1 MLSNITS
8 KLLDIYNNV
17 LDVQI
22 EEKEFLKANLI
33 NNLNLDSLVSLQLI
47 SEIERKFDVII
58 EEDDIAI
65 LIIDSPHY
73 FTDYYILNKVKA
85 IYEKILNKEIDTN
98 QITMGNLI
106 RKFNIDNP
114 NVMIIKKEIECK
126 FEIEVNNM
134 TKIENVIDHPFLYL
148 KKYLLMKD

>member
-1 MLSNITS
+1 M
-8 KLLDIYNNV
+8 
-17 LDVQI
+17 
-22 EEKEFLKANLI
+22 
-33 NNLNLDSLVSLQLI
+33 
-47 SEIERKFDVII
+47 
-58 EEDDIAI
+58 
-65 LIIDSPHY
+65 
-73 FTDYYILNKVKA
+73 NKVKA